1 MSKALTINFELVTPE
16 RVVLREEVLQLSV
29 PTVSGEITILPHH
42 IQLVSLIKAG
52 VIELKKLDGNIE
64 VIAVSGGTL
73 EVLVDKVI
81 LLADTAEH
89 VHELDEARIRDA
101 QAKAE
106 LLKQDDQQ
114 DFAAVT
120 ALVEK
125 ELARDKALRR
135 WKKIKNIETIS

>member
-1 MSKALTINFELVTPE
+1 MSKAPTINFELVTPE

-29 PTVSGEITILPHH
+29 PTASGEITILPHH
-42 IQLVSLIKAG
+42 IQLVSLVKAG
-52 VIELKKLDGNIE
+52 VIELKRLDGTME
-64 VIAVSGGTL
+64 VLAVSGGTL

-89 VHELDEARIRDA
+89 AHELDESRVKDA
-101 QAKAE
+101 QAQAE
-106 LLKQDDQQ
+106 LLKKDDRQ

-135 WKKIKNIETIS
+135 WRKIKNIETIS